1 METVIRTVRLE
12 VFSDYTCPWCYVGW
26 ARLEKALASLPETVV
41 AEVEWRPFEIHPEVP
56 TEGMPVENLPY
67 SSEDWARMQEAL
79 RLSAEAEGLDV
90 GKRPKVSNTHR
101 ALVAGAY
108 VQTEE
113 PSRFPDFHE
122 LLFKAYFR
130 QRTRSRGSG
139 GGRSTRCRHGRRC
152 RTDACRDRK
161 RALRIRPVGD
171 GQRRSKNGHIRHP
184 NVRIRPP
191 IRSIR
196 CAAQRGPDSG
206 FRVGAQA
213 VKRWRRK
220 MSGEG
225 LREVWAEIGGTPRPQ
240 LQSRDRPHRGGGGW
254 LGEAE

>member
-122 LLFKAYFR
+122 LLFKAYFAKGR
-130 QRTRSRGSG
+130 DLGDPAVVDRLAADTGVDVERMRAAIESGRYESALSETGSDA
-139 GGRSTRCRHGRRC
+139 RRMGISG
-152 RTDACRDRK
+152 TPTFVFDR
-161 RALRIRPVGD
+161 RFAVSGAQPSEVLIQGFESALRP
-171 GQRRSKNGHIRHP
+171 SN
-184 NVRIRPP
+184 
-191 IRSIR
+191 
-196 CAAQRGPDSG
+196 A
-206 FRVGAQA
+206 
-213 VKRWRRK
+213 
-220 MSGEG
+220 GEG
-225 LREVWAEIGGTPRPQ
+225 R
-240 LQSRDRPHRGGGGW
+240 
-254 LGEAE
+254 